1 MGRKLIL
8 LNAGLIYRQ
17 FKPVYWSPSS
27 GTALAEAELEYDD
40 NHVSHSAYIKFRL
53 ITVPKVLRHIR
64 GKGTLYALIWTTTPW
79 TLPANGA
86 IAVHNDIQ
94 YSVFRRMY
102 DTDLVLCATD
112 RIPEVLTR
120 AGLEEKDIDIVVPSI
135 RGSDIAGQAVY
146 WNSLRGREAPLQP
159 IIHADFVTLASGS
172 GLVHLAPGHGF
183 DDYNVCLKHDIPV
196 FAPVDDHGCFTNAAL
211 PDAPK
216 ILKGKDIFTEGSKA
230 VLEILRSGSREG
242 GKDLVWATHRIK
254 HKYPIDWRTKKPLI
268 IRATAQWFAG
278 VDTIKDRAL
287 ASLENVKFLP
297 ETGRSRLESF
307 ISGRSQWCIS
317 RQRAW
322 GVPIPALYHVD
333 RRGHLGEAVMTAESV
348 EHIISVI
355 KERGTDAWWTDAEDE
370 SAWLPLSLPK
380 GNYRRGKD
388 TMDVWFD
395 SGSSWTQ
402 LPQDRSPP
410 ADVYIEGT
418 DQHRGWFQSSLLT
431 YVAQQAP
438 SSPSASDST
447 YTPYAPYRTLITHG
461 FILDSAGRKMSK
473 SIGNVIAP
481 SQITDGTL
489 LPPMKKRKG
498 QYASDPATYDAM
510 GPDALRLWVAS
521 ADYTKDVMIG
531 QPVLKSV
538 NGLLHKLRVTFR
550 WLLGALEDYHPSMP
564 HHNTNT
570 PTFAIRASKHH
581 LSTTLTQTHTAYT
594 SYEPYRAILHLTRYV
609 NTHLSAFYFE
619 YAKDLLYAGTS
630 TQRAEVQAMCFEIL
644 RGLLTM
650 LAPVTPILVR
660 EVVDYAPA
668 PLKHYFESEEHDPF
682 KRVWSVGKDQARTS
696 DRVLLEQQMT
706 WLDATSSAVKAAQEA
721 ARAERRM
728 GSGLECRVEIVF
740 PSSSSSSSSPSSSS
754 LSSPPAS
761 STHGDPDNTTNKI
774 HTFLFNLQ
782 ATGELESLL
791 VSSEVSVVSSSAS
804 HTDTAKGEINH
815 YAWTHERSFSIVDT
829 SGERIEGIARVV
841 PPRRGKCPRCWRY
854 QVVVEAANQDGDGVG
869 KHEQQE
875 AKDEKLCERCEVAM
889 GEKKTEE

>member
-1 MGRKLIL
+1 MF
-8 LNAGLIYRQ
+8 AGLIYRQ

-53 ITVPKVLRHIR
+53 ITMPKALRHIR

-120 AGLEEKDIDIVVPSI
+120 AGLEETDIEIVVPSI
-135 RGSDIAGQAVY
+135 LGSEIAGQAVY

-287 ASLENVKFLP
+287 ASLEHVKFLP

-307 ISGRSQWCIS
+307 VSGRSQWCIS

-322 GVPIPALYHVD
+322 GVPIPALYQVD

-348 EHIISVI
+348 KHIISVI
-355 KERGTDAWWTDAEDE
+355 NERGTDAWWTDAEDE
-370 SAWLPLSLPK
+370 PAWLPPSLPP
-380 GNYRRGKD
+380 GTYRRGKD

-431 YVAQQAP
+431 YIAQQAP
-438 SSPSASDST
+438 PSSSDTSNTSA
-447 YTPYAPYRTLITHG
+447 TPPHAPYRTLITHG
-461 FILDSAGRKMSK
+461 FILDSLGRKMSK

-498 QYASDPATYDAM
+498 QSASEPPVYDAM

-550 WLLGALEDYHPSMP
+550 WLLGALEVYDPATAI
-564 HHNTNT
+564 HHNHKNLSSPGSSIHSSTHS
-570 PTFAIRASKHH
+570 TFATQAATHH
-581 LSTTLTQTHTAYT
+581 LSTTLSITHAAYT
-594 SYEPYRAILHLTRYV
+594 SYEPYRAILYITRYV
-609 NTHLSAFYFE
+609 TSHLSAFYFE
-619 YAKDLLYAGTS
+619 YAKDLLYAGTHV
-630 TQRAEVQAMCFEIL
+630 QRVEVQKMCFDIL

-660 EVVDYAPA
+660 EVIDHAPA
-668 PLKHYFESEEHDPF
+668 AVKRVLESEEDDVF
-682 KRVWSVGKDQARTS
+682 KCVWSVAEMDKRGNMEG
-696 DRVLLEQQMT
+696 LEQRMS

-721 ARAERRM
+721 ARAERKM
-728 GSGLECRVEIVF
+728 GSGLECRVEILFAPTSGVDVEQEQEQK
-740 PSSSSSSSSPSSSS
+740 
-754 LSSPPAS
+754 
-761 STHGDPDNTTNKI
+761 GQGREVVD
-774 HTFLFNLQ
+774 FLLGLQ
-782 ATGELESLL
+782 GTGELESLL
-791 VSSEVSVVSSSAS
+791 VASEVGVLTRLDGAQQQQGGGGTGEGKAWMYERPFSVVVG
-804 HTDTAKGEINH
+804 K
-815 YAWTHERSFSIVDT
+815 
-829 SGERIEGIARVV
+829 SGRRLEGVARVV
-841 PPRRGKCPRCWRY
+841 PPTRAKCPRCWRY
-854 QVVVEAANQDGDGVG
+854 QVVEVAHPQKSEGEVEEVG
-869 KHEQQE
+869 AE
-875 AKDEKLCERCEVAM
+875 LCDRCEVAVK
-889 GEKKTEE
+889 EKRKDGSEA